1 MYSIFFICQNVQ
13 GQIKLLDVS
22 SMHKVFLTN
31 CQEHQLCVASLRVVL
46 LTSIIDT
53 GDTNI
58 SCIYIFFIS
67 DITFSQ
73 SADFREPKQ
82 NIRFN
87 TLVNTFS
94 TELYK
99 P

>member
-1 MYSIFFICQNVQ
+1 MYSIFFHLPKCSRPNKTSRCFLHAQ
-13 GQIKLLDVS
+13 GIFNKLPG
-22 SMHKVFLTN
+22 
-31 CQEHQLCVASLRVVL
+31 ASVVC
-46 LTSIIDT
+46 SIT
-53 GDTNI
+53 EGTVNL
-58 SCIYIFFIS
+58 YHRYRGYKHFFFIS

-73 SADFREPKQ
+73 SADFREPRQ

-94 TELYK
+94 AELYK

>member
-1 MYSIFFICQNVQ
+1 M
-13 GQIKLLDVS
+13 
-22 SMHKVFLTN
+22 
-31 CQEHQLCVASLRVVL
+31 CVASLRVL

-58 SCIYIFFIS
+58 FFFIS

-94 TELYK
+94 AELYK

>member
-1 MYSIFFICQNVQ
+1 M
-13 GQIKLLDVS
+13 
-22 SMHKVFLTN
+22 
-31 CQEHQLCVASLRVVL
+31 CVASLRVL
-46 LTSIIDT
+46 ITSIIDT
-53 GDTNI
+53 EETNF
-58 SCIYIFFIS
+58 FFIS

-82 NIRFN
+82 NIGFN

>member
-1 MYSIFFICQNVQ
+1 
-13 GQIKLLDVS
+13 
-22 SMHKVFLTN
+22 MHKVFLTN
-31 CQEHQLCVASLRVVL
+31 CQEHQLSVGSLRVVL

-58 SCIYIFFIS
+58 SCIYVFFIF

-73 SADFREPKQ
+73 SSDFREPKQ